1 MSAASAPVAVRT
13 AERAGTDRPSE
24 DRIFTLP
31 HAVVVLDG
39 ASQPEAAEYDGGWI
53 AETLGREISH
63 RLSHQN
69 GDLRELLADAITSV
83 AGRYQLI
90 PGQAPSTTVSIVRWD
105 DQAVEVLVLGDS
117 PVIGLTRE
125 GEIRRVEDDRLKQ
138 VARQQRVRIA
148 ERGGFGFG
156 DREQWR
162 QLVDEER
169 AHRNRPGGYWI
180 AEATPTAAHQAL
192 RTQWR
197 RDELSAVAVMTDGV
211 SAGVQR
217 YHQPPDWRAA
227 MELARTDPQD
237 LVDLVHDTEA
247 GDPDGRRWPR
257 SKRHDDKALAVIEF
271 DHARGRSPCLVPPH
285 A

>member
-13 AERAGTDRPSE
+13 AERSGPDRPSE
-24 DRIFTLP
+24 DRVFTSP

-39 ASQPEAAEYDGGWI
+39 ASQPEAAERDGGWI
-53 AETLGREISH
+53 AEILGREIAH
-63 RLSHQN
+63 RLRHQG
-69 GDLRELLADAITSV
+69 GDLRQLLADAIRAV
-83 AGRYQLI
+83 AERHQLI

-105 DQAVEVLVLGDS
+105 DQAVDVLILGDS

-125 GEIRRVEDDRLKQ
+125 GRIRRVEDDRLRQ
-138 VARQQRVRIA
+138 VARQQRDSIA
-148 ERGGFGFG
+148 ERGGVGFG
-156 DREQWR
+156 DGEQWR
-162 QLVDEER
+162 QLVDKER

-180 AEATPTAAHQAL
+180 AEAIPAAAHQAV

-197 RDELSAVAVMTDGV
+197 RDELEAVVVMTDGV

-217 YHQPPDWRAA
+217 YRQPPDWQAA
-227 MELARTDPQD
+227 MELARTDPRS

-271 DHARGRSPCLVPPH
+271 SRNHGRPH
-285 A
+285 EVAE